1 MRKRLI
7 MALVAALSMISHGV
21 LSADFNEGLRA
32 YDAGDYATARDEWLA
47 LARRG
52 DVDAQVAIAGLYRS
66 GLGLP
71 QSDADAAE
79 WYRRA
84 AENGHAVAQ
93 INLGELYSLGR
104 GVQRDLAL
112 AFFWWSLAAERGQAW
127 AQEQGDKLA
136 PRLSDD
142 DRARAERLLADWRAG
157 GRAAGGP

>member
-52 DVDAQVAIAGLYRS
+52 DIDAQVAIAGLYRS

-84 AENGHAVAQ
+84 AENGHVMAQ
-93 INLGELYSLGR
+93 VNLGELYSLGR
-104 GVQRDLAL
+104 GVQRDLAA

-136 PRLSDD
+136 ARLSND

-157 GRAAGGP
+157 GRATGGP